1 MAENYDRKDPNKRPG
16 GLLIF
21 SIFYMGAYSK
31 GALKKCWAIIDFAK
45 HSAKYK
51 SHKNR

>member
-16 GLLIF
+16 GLLTF
-21 SIFYMGAYSK
+21 SINSK